1 MKANK
6 FSGTGGLQHWLCAS
20 ATVAEPC
27 PSSLPW
33 SGGTLPPENP
43 TLGFRNL
50 PLFCTKISQGQKTP
64 SPFSP
69 RIRLLSCLILHLDE
83 TRAGRAGKGGTSA
96 GLALALPTAYS
107 HLHRLFLFCRALH
120 PLIHPPNPLTD
131 KVRAQLAL
139 EPGAHRGIWCPI
151 QCAI

>member
-50 PLFCTKISQGQKTP
+50 PLFCTKISQGQKIP

-69 RIRLLSCLILHLDE
+69 RILPCLRLHLDE
-83 TRAGRAGKGGTSA
+83 TRAGRAGKGGNSA
-96 GLALALPTAYS
+96 GLALALPCPLLTVTCTGCSYS
-107 HLHRLFLFCRALH
+107 AELCILSFTLQT
-120 PLIHPPNPLTD
+120 P
-131 KVRAQLAL
+131 
-139 EPGAHRGIWCPI
+139 
-151 QCAI
+151 